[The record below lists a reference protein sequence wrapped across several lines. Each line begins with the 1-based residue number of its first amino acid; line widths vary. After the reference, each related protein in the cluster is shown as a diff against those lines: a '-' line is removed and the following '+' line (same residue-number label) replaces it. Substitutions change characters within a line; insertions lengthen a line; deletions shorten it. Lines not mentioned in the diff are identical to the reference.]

1 MVPDIPSPSKP
12 GDQTENGRLCKACY
26 TLLEPGKNH
35 NCVSSTAESNLVL
48 MAFALESLQAE
59 QIASKIIKKKMEEE
73 NLLDGSTFLLSTGG
87 TPLQIRVGPPDKKSD
102 RRTVKQISL
111 QVIQELQVLLE
122 LSVNKTKAL
131 VSSLRRGLGSTSS
144 IEKNIFGKLN
154 DLQESIS
161 HFYHVEKVG

>member
-1 MVPDIPSPSKP
+1 
-12 GDQTENGRLCKACY
+12 
-26 TLLEPGKNH
+26 
-35 NCVSSTAESNLVL
+35 

-87 TPLQIRVGPPDKKSD
+87 TPLQIRVGTPDKKSD

-144 IEKNIFGKLN
+144 IEKNLGHL
-154 DLQESIS
+154 EW
-161 HFYHVEKVG
+161 V